1 MAPDGDVDGL
11 TAGALALR
19 TRERLGR
26 KDVTVELA
34 GKGEHVHADS
44 MRARLRAARAGALI
58 VLDMG
63 SRGEPI
69 VEGLPT
75 LLIDH
80 HQPRGFPPG
89 AVVVSA
95 FGHEPVAPTGLLAFQ
110 LFRGRVALDDLAWLA
125 LLGTVADLGTDAPF
139 PGLPELLRRYGR
151 KNVTEAVALLN
162 APRRHGDH
170 DVATALEVLRQAEA
184 PADIAQG
191 RLPGVERLRAY
202 RAEVA
207 AEVSRCA
214 KTRPLFAGRFALLA
228 FQSRSKVHPLV
239 AQRWLGRLRGKIVIA
254 ANFDYLPGKV
264 NFAMRSTTDDNLI
277 ELLRGLGLP
286 LRGDVAHG
294 HPRATGGS
302 LTHPEFGQ
310 LLEALGFT
318 AGGVEARL

>member
-1 MAPDGDVDGL
+1 
-11 TAGALALR
+11 ALALR
-19 TRERLGR
+19 TLERLGR
-26 KDVTVELA
+26 TDVAVELS
-34 GKGEHVHADS
+34 GKGEHVHADTV
-44 MRARLRAARAGALI
+44 RARLRAARPEALL

-69 VEGLPT
+69 LEGLPT
-75 LLIDH
+75 LVVDH

-95 FGHEPVAPTGLLAFQ
+95 FGHEPVAPTGLLAYE
-110 LFRGRVALDDLAWLA
+110 LFSGVTALDDLAWLA

-139 PGLPELLRRYGR
+139 SAVPALLRRHGR

-170 DVATALEVLRQAEA
+170 DVACALSVLLGARE
-184 PADIAQG
+184 PSDIAQG
-191 RLPGVERLRAY
+191 RVEGVDRLRAY

-207 AEVSRCA
+207 AEVSRCS

-228 FQSRSKVHPLV
+228 FQSRAKVHPLV

-264 NFAMRSTTDDNLI
+264 NFAMRSTTGENLI
-277 ELLRGLGLP
+277 ELLRGLPLP

-302 LTHPEFGQ
+302 LTHPEFAH

-318 AGGVEARL
+318 GSGVEARP